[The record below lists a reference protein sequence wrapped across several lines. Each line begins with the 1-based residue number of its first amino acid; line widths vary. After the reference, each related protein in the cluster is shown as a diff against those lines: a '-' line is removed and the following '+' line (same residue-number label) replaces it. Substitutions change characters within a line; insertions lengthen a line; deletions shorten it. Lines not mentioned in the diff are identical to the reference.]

1 MTAYN
6 GGIPADQSDSDERA
20 ERAFAL
26 HAALLRGLREDPALI
41 NDELFHVFRAE
52 TFERFNRALG
62 ETE

>member
-1 MTAYN
+1 MTAN
-6 GGIPADQSDSDERA
+6 TPGNRSAQSDSDERA

-26 HAALLRGLREDPALI
+26 RAALLRGLREDPALI

-52 TFERFNRALG
+52 TFERFSRALG